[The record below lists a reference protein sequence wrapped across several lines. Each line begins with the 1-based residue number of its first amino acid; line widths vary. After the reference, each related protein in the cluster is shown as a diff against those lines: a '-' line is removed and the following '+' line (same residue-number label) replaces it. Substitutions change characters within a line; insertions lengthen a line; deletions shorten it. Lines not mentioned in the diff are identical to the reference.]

1 MVGNLYDAPEY
12 SAKRDTAF
20 SLFYMAINIGALFA
34 PTAATAMTNY
44 VLGKAGF
51 SYVPQIPSLAHQFL
65 DGTITAEG
73 EATLTAMQSAQNFTG
88 SMADFCTTYIDKL
101 SEAYNYGFGVACIS
115 LVASM
120 AIYVIFLLT

>member
-1 MVGNLYDAPEY
+1 MMLPSIARNVIPLSVCSIWRSTSAP
-12 SAKRDTAF
+12 
-20 SLFYMAINIGALFA
+20 MFA

-88 SMADFCTTYIDKL
+88 M
-101 SEAYNYGFGVACIS
+101 YGR
-115 LVASM
+115 
-120 AIYVIFLLT
+120 FLYYLY

>member
-1 MVGNLYDAPEY
+1 
-12 SAKRDTAF
+12 
-20 SLFYMAINIGALFA
+20 MAINIGALFA

-73 EATLTAMQSAQNFTG
+73 EGHTDCH
-88 SMADFCTTYIDKL
+88 ADRTEFHRK
-101 SEAYNYGFGVACIS
+101 YGR
-115 LVASM
+115 
-120 AIYVIFLLT
+120 FLYYLY